1 MQKKNEKVGHLLMS
15 VLVLFIC
22 VAATSVALTSRING
36 FLLDDSGA
44 IPLVSEADETTAG
57 ETEAE
62 PETTTETEAQTSA
75 PETETTPAETKKPQ
89 VVQNANPGFE
99 VSDDNTVWTTNTQ
112 VEIFKLSYE
121 NGEANITVQSSD
133 GEKVFAPGT
142 ENSYT
147 FKLKNT
153 GNVAL
158 DYTVDI
164 DAYFTPGET
173 VIPITARVNRYDGK
187 WLVGSGDSYVD
198 IPSLDSASDSATLGA
213 GKYTYYTL
221 DWQWPFESGNDEY
234 DTMLG
239 NLAAK
244 GEDITLTI
252 VIKTTAEADYTEPGS
267 PGITP
272 PQTGDINQTE
282 LWLIMGGISA
292 VLFVFMILAQK
303 GDDRKKSAEAKAV
316 EKE

>member
-1 MQKKNEKVGHLLMS
+1 MRKMNEKVGHLLMS

-44 IPLVSEADETTAG
+44 IPLIAEAEETT
-57 ETEAE
+57 E
-62 PETTTETEAQTSA
+62 PETTIETEAQTSA
-75 PETETTPAETKKPQ
+75 PETESTPAETKKPQ
-89 VVQNANPGFE
+89 AVQNANPGFE
-99 VSDDNTVWTTNTQ
+99 VGDDNTVWTTDTKI
-112 VEIFKLSYE
+112 EIFKLSYE

-164 DAYFTPGET
+164 DAYVTPADK
-173 VIPITARVNRYDGK
+173 VIPVVARLSRYDGQ
-187 WLVGSGDSYVD
+187 WIVGEKENYVD
-198 IPSLDSASDSATLGA
+198 IPALDKAEDSATLGA

-221 DWQWPFESGNDEY
+221 DWHWPFESGNDEY
-234 DTMLG
+234 DTLLG
-239 NLAAK
+239 DLAAE
-244 GEDITLTI
+244 GEDISLTI
-252 VIKTTAEADYTEPGS
+252 VINTTAEADYTETGS

-272 PQTGDINQTE
+272 PQTGDINHME
-282 LWLIMGGISA
+282 LWLLMGGISA
-292 VLFVFMILAQK
+292 VLFVVMIVAQK
-303 GDDRKKSAEAKAV
+303 SDERKKRAEANAV

>member
-1 MQKKNEKVGHLLMS
+1 MRKKNENVGHLLMS

-22 VAATSVALTSRING
+22 VAATSIALTSRING
-36 FLLDDSGA
+36 FLLDDKGA
-44 IPLVSEADETTAG
+44 ISLITEAEETTAK
-57 ETEAE
+57 ETEVE
-62 PETTTETEAQTSA
+62 PETTIETEAQTDA
-75 PETETTPAETKKPQ
+75 PQNDSPETKKPQ

-99 VSDDNTVWTTNTQ
+99 VGDDNTIWTTDTKI
-112 VEIFKLSYE
+112 EIFKLSYE

-164 DAYFTPGET
+164 DAYVTPADK
-173 VIPITARVNRYDGK
+173 VIPVVARINRYDGQ
-187 WLVGSGDSYVD
+187 WIVGASDSYVD
-198 IPSLDSASDSATLGA
+198 IPALDKAADSATLGA

-234 DTMLG
+234 DTLLG
-239 NLAAK
+239 NLAAE

-252 VIKTTAEADYTEPGS
+252 VIKTTAEADYTEAGS

-292 VLFVFMILAQK
+292 VLFVVMIVAQK
-303 GDDRKKSAEAKAV
+303 SDERKKRAEAKAV

>member
-44 IPLVSEADETTAG
+44 IPLIAEAEETT
-57 ETEAE
+57 E
-62 PETTTETEAQTSA
+62 PETTIETEAQTSA
-75 PETETTPAETKKPQ
+75 PETESTPAETKKPQ
-89 VVQNANPGFE
+89 AVQNANPGFE
-99 VSDDNTVWTTNTQ
+99 VGDDTVWTTDTKI
-112 VEIFKLSYE
+112 EIFKLSYE

-164 DAYFTPGET
+164 DAYVTPADK
-173 VIPITARVNRYDGK
+173 VIPVVARLSRYDGQ
-187 WLVGSGDSYVD
+187 WIVGEKENYVD
-198 IPSLDSASDSATLGA
+198 IPALDKAEDSATLGA

-234 DTMLG
+234 DTLLG
-239 NLAAK
+239 DLAAE
-244 GEDITLTI
+244 GEDISLTI
-252 VIKTTAEADYTEPGS
+252 VINTTAEADYTETGS

-282 LWLIMGGISA
+282 LWLMMGGISA
-292 VLFVFMILAQK
+292 VLFVVMIVAQK
-303 GDDRKKSAEAKAV
+303 SDERKKRAEANAV

>member
-1 MQKKNEKVGHLLMS
+1 MRKMNENVGHLLMS

-36 FLLDDSGA
+36 FLLDDKGA
-44 IPLVSEADETTAG
+44 IPLVTYSEETTAP
-57 ETEAE
+57 ETEKE
-62 PETTTETEAQTSA
+62 PETTMAEETTALD
-75 PETETTPAETKKPQ
+75 TTPAETKKPQ

-99 VSDDNTVWTTNTQ
+99 AGDDNSVWTTDTKI
-112 VEIFKLSYE
+112 EIFKLSYE

-164 DAYFTPGET
+164 DAYFTPVDT
-173 VIPITARVNRYDGK
+173 VIPITARVNRYDGH
-187 WLVGSGDSYVD
+187 WVVGGKDSYID
-198 IPSLDSASDSATLGA
+198 IPTLNGAADSATLGA

-234 DTMLG
+234 DTLLG
-239 NLAAK
+239 NLAAE

-252 VIKTTAEADYTEPGS
+252 VIKTTAEADYTESGS

-282 LWLIMGGISA
+282 LWLLMGGISA
-292 VLFVFMILAQK
+292 VLFVVMIVAQK
-303 GDDRKKSAEAKAV
+303 SDERKKRAEAKAV

>member
-1 MQKKNEKVGHLLMS
+1 MRKKNENVGHLLMS

-22 VAATSVALTSRING
+22 VAATSIALTSRING
-36 FLLDDSGA
+36 FLLDDKGA
-44 IPLVSEADETTAG
+44 ISLISEAETTAPETEPETTI

-62 PETTTETEAQTSA
+62 TSA
-75 PETETTPAETKKPQ
+75 ETIPAETKKPQ
-89 VVQNANPGFE
+89 VVQNAKPGFE
-99 VSDDNTVWTTNTQ
+99 VGDDNTVWTTDTKI
-112 VEIFKLSYE
+112 EIFKLSYE

-164 DAYFTPGET
+164 DAYVTPADK
-173 VIPITARVNRYDGK
+173 VIPVVARVNRYDGQ
-187 WLVGSGDSYVD
+187 WIVGAKDSYVD
-198 IPSLDSASDSATLGA
+198 IPALDKAADSATLGA

-234 DTMLG
+234 DTLLG
-239 NLAAK
+239 NLAAE

-252 VIKTTAEADYTEPGS
+252 VIKTTAEADYTEAGS

-292 VLFVFMILAQK
+292 VLFVVMIVAQK
-303 GDDRKKSAEAKAV
+303 SDERKKRAEAKAV

>member
-1 MQKKNEKVGHLLMS
+1 M
-15 VLVLFIC
+15 
-22 VAATSVALTSRING
+22 
-36 FLLDDSGA
+36 
-44 IPLVSEADETTAG
+44 
-57 ETEAE
+57 
-62 PETTTETEAQTSA
+62 
-75 PETETTPAETKKPQ
+75 
-89 VVQNANPGFE
+89 VQNANPGFE

-198 IPSLDSASDSATLGA
+198 IPPSTAHLTAQLWA
-213 GKYTYYTL
+213 
-221 DWQWPFESGNDEY
+221 QGNI
-234 DTMLG
+234 L
-239 NLAAK
+239 
-244 GEDITLTI
+244 ITLSIGSGPLRVEMTN
-252 VIKTTAEADYTEPGS
+252 TTQCLVTLPQKARIS
-267 PGITP
+267 PS
-272 PQTGDINQTE
+272 
-282 LWLIMGGISA
+282 LSL
-292 VLFVFMILAQK
+292 
-303 GDDRKKSAEAKAV
+303 
-316 EKE
+316 

>member
-1 MQKKNEKVGHLLMS
+1 MRNKNEKLGHVLMS

-22 VAATSVALTSRING
+22 VAATTVALTSRING

-44 IPLVSEADETTAG
+44 ISLVSETATAET
-57 ETEAE
+57 E
-62 PETTTETEAQTSA
+62 PETEPETEAQTTEI
-75 PETETTPAETKKPQ
+75 ETAPAETKKPQ

-99 VSDDNTVWTTNTQ
+99 VEDNNTVWSTDTQ

-142 ENSYT
+142 ENSYI

-164 DAYFTPGET
+164 DAYVTPADVT
-173 VIPITARVNRYDGK
+173 IPVVSRINRYDGK
-187 WLVGSGDSYVD
+187 WLVGEKESYVD
-198 IPSLDSASDSATLGA
+198 ISTLDTASDRATLGA

-221 DWQWPFESGNDEY
+221 DWNWPFESGNDEY
-234 DTMLG
+234 DTLLG
-239 NLAAK
+239 NLAAA

-252 VIKTTAEADYTEPGS
+252 VIKTTAEEDYTETGS

-272 PQTGDINQTE
+272 PQTGDLNYEQI
-282 LWLIMGGISA
+282 WLIMGVSSA
-292 VLFVFMILAQK
+292 VLFVVMIVAQK
-303 GDDRKKSAEAKAV
+303 SDKRKEGAEAKAI